1 MSLSFQRR
9 IFQARLGPPFHVRPR
24 AVVEDA
30 LTKLR
35 RRGREGVPVFKPF
48 ARLGVAWLRR
58 LSGAHEAGRRVEE
71 GPTEVYVVGEHQ
83 GLRAMAFVA
92 HDILDPH
99 TRLPD
104 AGGDRAPQ
112 NQVGAE
118 HSALAHLCARF
129 KEAALPV
136 PPGLVREEGGWGVGD
151 SAVQSELLSVSL
163 DADRCSLLRFPCKHE
178 ENNRADER
186 T

>member
-1 MSLSFQRR
+1 
-9 IFQARLGPPFHVRPR
+9 
-24 AVVEDA
+24 
-30 LTKLR
+30 
-35 RRGREGVPVFKPF
+35 
-48 ARLGVAWLRR
+48 
-58 LSGAHEAGRRVEE
+58 
-71 GPTEVYVVGEHQ
+71 
-83 GLRAMAFVA
+83 MAFVA
-92 HDILDPH
+92 HDILGPH

-163 DADRCSLLRFPCKHE
+163 GGLADVLEPAGDEQASAERPEPALPPKAPGSEAPPRRSARAKPAALPGTRPRRVAWHNILEACIQMRFFGCSTVR
-178 ENNRADER
+178 DER
-186 T
+186 RLDTASRHQGR

>member
-1 MSLSFQRR
+1 
-9 IFQARLGPPFHVRPR
+9 
-24 AVVEDA
+24 
-30 LTKLR
+30 
-35 RRGREGVPVFKPF
+35 
-48 ARLGVAWLRR
+48 
-58 LSGAHEAGRRVEE
+58 
-71 GPTEVYVVGEHQ
+71 
-83 GLRAMAFVA
+83 MAFVA
-92 HDILDPH
+92 HDILGPH

-163 DADRCSLLRFPCKHE
+163 GGLADVLEPAGDEQASAERPEPALPLKLPEVRRHHAGRREPSQRRSPVLGRAVSLGTTSWRRAYRCASLDAAL
-178 ENNRADER
+178 
-186 T
+186 